1 MSKVLKKRGI
11 LGKLLAC
18 LLVAM
23 TITIFTGGTVAYA
36 ATSAKEI
43 RDALSDLQK
52 IANSTAGTGEYTESQ
67 INKAKTELETLVKK
81 KAKLG
86 KVNGVDAIIVGT
98 QSQATTPK
106 STYGT
111 SPGDEKIKYNT
122 TDYMVAVYDDTAADK
137 FFKEISDAQDRVTR
151 TGDIDST
158 KTEITAALDTK
169 ANITEAADTL
179 SGLKPFIT
187 TILGVICYIAI
198 LAMAVFTSFD
208 VCYITMPVFRGKMES
223 KAAQGG
229 MGTRES
235 KATGERKL
243 AVITDD
249 AIQAVE
255 EAANSGKK
263 PMVVY
268 LKKRIGSYIA
278 IAVVIYLLMSGNI
291 SLLVSLALK
300 AISGVMRQLEKLAA

>member
-1 MSKVLKKRGI
+1 MAV
-11 LGKLLAC
+11 
-18 LLVAM
+18 M

-36 ATSAKEI
+36 ATSAKDI
-43 RDALSDLQK
+43 LDALSDLQT
-52 IANSTAGTGEYTESQ
+52 IANSTASSGGYTESQ
-67 INKAKTELETLVKK
+67 INKAKTELATLIEPKIGNVS
-81 KAKLG
+81 G
-86 KVNGVDAIIVGT
+86 VNAIIVGT
-98 QSQATTPK
+98 QSSAVTPD
-106 STYGT
+106 T
-111 SPGDEKIKYNT
+111 T
-122 TDYMVAVYDDTAADK
+122 TDKLSYKTGNYIIAVYDASSADSFLQK
-137 FFKEISDAQDRVTR
+137 IHDAKASATR

-158 KTEITAALDTK
+158 KTEITDALGIK

-179 SGLKPFIT
+179 SGLQPFIT
-187 TILGVICYIAI
+187 TILGVICYLAI

-229 MGTRES
+229 FGTRES

>member
-1 MSKVLKKRGI
+1 MNKVLKKRRI
-11 LGKLLAC
+11 FSKLMAC
-18 LLVAM
+18 LMAVM

-36 ATSAKEI
+36 ATSAKDI
-43 RDALSDLQK
+43 LDALSDLQT
-52 IANSTAGTGEYTESQ
+52 IANSTASSGGYTESQ
-67 INKAKTELETLVKK
+67 INKAKTELATLIEPKIGNVS
-81 KAKLG
+81 G
-86 KVNGVDAIIVGT
+86 VNAIIVGT
-98 QSQATTPK
+98 QSSAVTPD
-106 STYGT
+106 T
-111 SPGDEKIKYNT
+111 T
-122 TDYMVAVYDDTAADK
+122 TDKLSYKTGNYIIAVYDASSADSFLQK
-137 FFKEISDAQDRVTR
+137 IHDAKASATR

-158 KTEITAALDTK
+158 KTEITDALGIK

-179 SGLKPFIT
+179 SGLQPFIT
-187 TILGVICYIAI
+187 TILGVICYLAI

-229 MGTRES
+229 FGTRES

>member
-11 LGKLLAC
+11 FGKLLAC
-18 LLVAM
+18 LMVVM
-23 TITIFTGGTVAYA
+23 TITIVTGGTVAYA
-36 ATSAKEI
+36 ATSAKDI
-43 RDALSDLQK
+43 FNALSDLQK
-52 IANSTAGTGEYTESQ
+52 IANSTAGNGGYTESQ
-67 INKAKTELETLVKK
+67 INKAKTELATLIEIE
-81 KAKLG
+81 AKLG
-86 KVNGVDAIIVGT
+86 KVSGVPAIIVGN
-98 QSQATTPK
+98 QSSAVTPDTTTATLAYKTGN
-106 STYGT
+106 Y
-111 SPGDEKIKYNT
+111 II
-122 TDYMVAVYDDTAADK
+122 AVYDASSADSFLQK
-137 FFKEISDAQDRVTR
+137 INDAKASATR

-158 KTEITAALDTK
+158 KTAITDALDIK

-187 TILGVICYIAI
+187 TILGIICYIAI

-229 MGTRES
+229 FGTRES

-243 AVITDD
+243 AVVTDD
-249 AIQAVE
+249 AIQAIE

-263 PMVVY
+263 PMVIY

-291 SLLVSLALK
+291 ALLVSLALK

>member
-1 MSKVLKKRGI
+1 MNKVLKKRRI
-11 LGKLLAC
+11 FSKLMAC
-18 LLVAM
+18 LMVVM
-23 TITIFTGGTVAYA
+23 TITLFTGGTVAYA
-36 ATSAKEI
+36 ATSPKDILE
-43 RDALSDLQK
+43 ALSDLQK
-52 IANSTAGTGEYTESQ
+52 IANSTAGTSEYTESQ
-67 INKAKTELETLVKK
+67 INKAKTELATLIEKE
-81 KAKLG
+81 AKLG
-86 KVNGVDAIIVGT
+86 TVSGVDAIIVGP
-98 QSQATTPK
+98 QSTSVTPDTTIATLAYK
-106 STYGT
+106 N
-111 SPGDEKIKYNT
+111 GDYI
-122 TDYMVAVYDDTAADK
+122 VAVYDTSVADSFSQK
-137 FFKEISDAQDRVTR
+137 IKDAKASALR

-158 KTEITAALDTK
+158 KTEITKALDIK
-169 ANITEAADTL
+169 ANITEATDTL
-179 SGLKPFIT
+179 SGLQPFIT

-229 MGTRES
+229 IGTRES

-268 LKKRIGSYIA
+268 LKKRIASYIA

>member
-1 MSKVLKKRGI
+1 MNKVLKKRRI
-11 LGKLLAC
+11 FSKLMAC
-18 LLVAM
+18 IMVVM
-23 TITIFTGGTVAYA
+23 TITLFTGGTVAYA
-36 ATSAKEI
+36 ATSANDI
-43 RDALSDLQK
+43 LIALSDLQSV
-52 IANSTAGTGEYTESQ
+52 ANSTAGTGGYTESQ
-67 INKAKTELETLVKK
+67 INKAKTELKNLIETE
-81 KAKLG
+81 AKLG
-86 KVNGVDAIIVGT
+86 TVNGAPAIIVG
-98 QSQATTPK
+98 PK
-106 STYGT
+106 STSVT
-111 SPGDEKIKYNT
+111 PKTTTNSPKLSYNNV
-122 TDYMVAVYDDTAADK
+122 DYIIAVYDTSDTSYADSFLQK
-137 FFKEISDAQDRVTR
+137 IKDAKASVTK

-158 KTEITAALDTK
+158 KTEITVALDIK
-169 ANITEAADTL
+169 ANITEATDTL

-187 TILGVICYIAI
+187 TILGIICYIAI

-223 KAAQGG
+223 RAAQGG

-235 KATGERKL
+235 RATGERKL

-263 PMVVY
+263 PMVIY